1 MKLAE
6 LKKLARE
13 KLASGMTKQEAF
25 ETIVSM
31 NVIRIHDIANVVRDI
46 ASNFFKQKYK
56 RQNYLLIGLIILA
69 GMIQGLSSV
78 LFQVKDLSQNL
89 PSDIFLFL
97 TYAAISVGVSRYFKL
112 SFSAAIFLSIISIYM
127 SVQNILI
134 AEQDVMKI
142 GFYGIVILIG
152 LAIIGLS
159 SILYSKY
166 FRGYDI
172 KTDSEKRETYS
183 FKEEK

>member
-13 KLASGMTKQEAF
+13 KLGSGMTKQEAF
-25 ETIVSM
+25 DSIVSM
-31 NVIRIHDIANVVRDI
+31 NVIRIHDIANVIRDI
-46 ASNFFKQKYK
+46 ASNYFKQKFK
-56 RQNYLLIGLIILA
+56 KQNFLLIGLIILA
-69 GMIQGLSSV
+69 GLIQGLSSV
-78 LFQVKDLSQNL
+78 FFQLKDLSQNI

-97 TYAAISVGVSRYFKL
+97 TYSAIAIGIYRYFKL

-134 AEQDVMKI
+134 AEQDMVKI
-142 GFYGIVILIG
+142 CFYGIVTLFGLI
-152 LAIIGLS
+152 IITLS

-172 KTDSEKRETYS
+172 KTDSEKRESYH